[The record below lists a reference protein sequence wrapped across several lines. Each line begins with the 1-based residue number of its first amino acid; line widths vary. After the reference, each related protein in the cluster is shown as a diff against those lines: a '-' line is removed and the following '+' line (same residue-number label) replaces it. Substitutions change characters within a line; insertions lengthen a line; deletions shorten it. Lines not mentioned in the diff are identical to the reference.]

1 MRTRHTYAFG
11 QVDWLK
17 FGFILAATTLFCFSC
32 KPVGESTWNAC
43 DNVLWIVSTYTIN
56 EYQCINEGWASGRP
70 VTASW
75 RMAELI
81 LCRKLLLI
89 GDETRSIRLEGLVLR
104 QFLQALEVSWGN
116 WIMIWWKF
124 QSQDSHVCR
133 IVQIATSAWNLK
145 PISGDMQLHLRAQRC
160 LRAELG
166 FANTASGDIGFIK
179 AKLLIKGLWASI
191 CGKVWK
197 SPADFLHVPC
207 APQVSILIVSA

>member
-1 MRTRHTYAFG
+1 MCTRHTYAFG

-75 RMAELI
+75 RMAELT

-124 QSQDSHVCR
+124 QSQNSHVCR

-166 FANTASGDIGFIK
+166 FANTAGDIGFIK

-197 SPADFLHVPC
+197 SPADFLHLPC
-207 APQVSILIVSA
+207 APQVSILRVSA